1 MAPAARQTND
11 INSTHS
17 WTLATLSHLQPL
29 TGDGALQPLDACVRC
44 YQGTG
49 RATLVNLV
57 DVPGHP
63 RVRRAFER
71 HLRGTRGIVFVV
83 DALDF
88 LPHKTETA
96 E

>member
-1 MAPAARQTND
+1 MTALRLPTCTDSGLYHMQQGSD
-11 INSTHS
+11 K
-17 WTLATLSHLQPL
+17 ATAVH
-29 TGDGALQPLDACVRC
+29 
-44 YQGTG
+44 
-49 RATLVNLV
+49 LV

-71 HLRGTRGIVFVV
+71 HLPSVRGIVFVV

>member
-1 MAPAARQTND
+1 VP
-11 INSTHS
+11 
-17 WTLATLSHLQPL
+17 
-29 TGDGALQPLDACVRC
+29 
-44 YQGTG
+44 QGTG
-49 RATLVNLV
+49 KATLVNLV
-57 DVPGHP
+57 DIPGHP
-63 RVRRAFER
+63 RVQRGFER